1 MSLWHGAEYGS
12 TGRENFV
19 QRTMIAYVQRQ
30 HERVSKSGQAAE
42 PGARTQAESRRLCQ
56 TLTNAQ
62 MHMRT
67 DASMQHAD
75 SVDQHT
81 LEWLSPLNAKV
92 FFFIYITFFLLDKT
106 VCQGAAGFAA
116 SLQRRS

>member
-1 MSLWHGAEYGS
+1 MSLWHGAEYVS

-19 QRTMIAYVQRQ
+19 PGTMIGYVQRK
-30 HERVSKSGQAAE
+30 HERMSKSGQAAE
-42 PGARTQAESRRLCQ
+42 PGARTEAESKPLYY
-56 TLTNAQ
+56 TTTNAQ

-75 SVDQHT
+75 AVDKHT

-92 FFFIYITFFLLDKT
+92 FFFINFFSSLDKT

-116 SLQRRS
+116 SLQRRT

>member
-19 QRTMIAYVQRQ
+19 QRTMIGYVQRQ

-42 PGARTQAESRRLCQ
+42 PGARTNSESRTLYHI
-56 TLTNAQ
+56 LTNAQ

-75 SVDQHT
+75 AVDKHT

-92 FFFIYITFFLLDKT
+92 FFFYQPFFKD
-106 VCQGAAGFAA
+106 
-116 SLQRRS
+116 